1 MNEHHVDAVADHV
14 GGLLGRA
21 GADWRMTG
29 IDPEGADLQRDGET
43 ARLDFAAPVVTP
55 AAARA
60 ALVELAQNAR
70 K

>member
-1 MNEHHVDAVADHV
+1 MNADHSDTIAHYAC
-14 GGLLGRA
+14 GLLGRT
-21 GADWRMTG
+21 GTGWRMTG

-43 ARLDFAAPVVTP
+43 ARIDFAAPVLTA

-60 ALVELAQNAR
+60 ALAELAQNAR